1 MEVSWVKNYHGNFWK
16 RVIPLIKNDINL
28 YGFHLPLDAHP
39 IHGNAAQLATSLGAT
54 VVGPYGSFE
63 GEPTGVEA
71 KFDPPLT
78 PAELKSKAETHL
90 NKTIIH
96 APAENEKIERMG
108 IITGGA
114 NNDWPGGR
122 EKGNASLYDR

>member
-1 MEVSWVKNYHGNFWK
+1 MILTS
-16 RVIPLIKNDINL
+16 

-54 VVGPYGSFE
+54 VVPYGSFE

-96 APAENEKIERMG
+96 APAESEKIERMG

-114 NNDWPGGR
+114 IMIVRSCKKRNAGLHDGR
-122 EKGNASLYDR
+122 DFRVQLAR